1 MPILTHYNTIRT
13 AISLTIR
20 CTNLGVISISD
31 SIVPSFGFFFFFLEF
46 AKELFENIHM
56 IFLLQLFIPL

>member
-1 MPILTHYNTIRT
+1 MPILTHYNTIGT
-13 AISLTIR
+13 AISFTIR
-20 CTNLGVISISD
+20 CTNLGVISIGD
-31 SIVPSFGFFFFFLEF
+31 SIVPSFRFFFFFLEF